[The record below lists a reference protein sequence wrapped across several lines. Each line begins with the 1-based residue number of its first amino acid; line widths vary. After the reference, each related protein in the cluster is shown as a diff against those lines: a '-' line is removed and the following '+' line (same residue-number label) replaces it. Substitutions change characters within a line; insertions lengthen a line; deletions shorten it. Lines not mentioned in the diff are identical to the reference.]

1 MKHPEEKAE
10 THRHGGKQWRVT
22 FGAYPNHPQT
32 VEAATLEEAVTKA
45 AEALGIISSEA
56 PPEVVAL

>member
-1 MKHPEEKAE
+1 MSKPSEEKAP
-10 THRHGGKQWRVT
+10 HKSGKQWRVT

-32 VEAATLEEAVTKA
+32 VEAATADEAIAKA
-45 AEALGIISSEA
+45 KEALGIISSES